1 MKKIV
6 KKLDTAIYEKEG
18 KIARIILNRPEK
30 LNALNA
36 SLRWDIVRCI
46 DMIEEDD
53 NVLVGIIKGNGR
65 AFCSG
70 GDLGGVYSRYGAG
83 EKLPDGSNR
92 RPSQRATISVDESNA
107 SFADRI
113 AHCWKPMIC
122 QAHGYCLGWGLI
134 LADSCDLTIAAEDCQ
149 FGHPEQRQAFGGQ
162 VGIRDILILGLKKA
176 REMML
181 LGSRI
186 DGKEAERI
194 GWINKAVPTAQLE
207 AEVEKIAHNITLLP
221 RDAVALGR
229 TATMMAVDTLLRGS
243 GVPMHAI
250 SQNIRFEPDEF
261 NFISSRAKMGTR
273 EAIKARDAR
282 WESSGKQRRDKSQ
295 K

>member
-1 MKKIV
+1 LKKIT

-70 GDLGGVYSRYGAG
+70 GDLGEVYSRYGAG
-83 EKLPDGSNR
+83 DKMPDGSRR
-92 RPSQRATISVDESNA
+92 RPSQRATILVDESNA
-107 SFADRI
+107 HFADRV
-113 AHCWKPMIC
+113 AHCWKPLIC
-122 QAHGYCLGWGLI
+122 QVHGYCIGWGLI
-134 LADSCDLTIAAEDCQ
+134 LADCCDLTIAAEDCL
-149 FGHPEQRQAFGGQ
+149 FGHPEQRQSFGGQ

-181 LGSRI
+181 LGHKI
-186 DGKEAERI
+186 DGKEAARI
-194 GWINKAVPTAQLE
+194 GWVNRAVPPGQLE
-207 AEVEKIAHNITLLP
+207 AEVEKIAGEIALLP

-229 TATMMAVDTLLRGS
+229 AATMMALDTLMRGS

-250 SQNIRFEPDEF
+250 SQNIRFEADEF
-261 NFISSRAKMGTR
+261 NFIASRAKVGTK
-273 EAIKARDAR
+273 EAIKTRDAR
-282 WESSGKQRRDKSQ
+282 WESSKETK

>member
-1 MKKIV
+1 MKKVV
-6 KKLDTAIYEKEG
+6 KKLDTVIYEKEG

-36 SLRWDIVRCI
+36 NMRWDIVQCV

-83 EKLPDGSNR
+83 ENNPEGGNR
-92 RPSQRATISVDESNA
+92 RPSQRATIAVDESNA
-107 SFADRI
+107 HFAERV
-113 AHCWKPMIC
+113 ARCWKPMIC

-134 LADSCDLTIAAEDCQ
+134 LSDSCDLTIAADDCM
-149 FGHPEQRQAFGGQ
+149 FGHPEQRQSFGGQ
-162 VGIRDILILGLKKA
+162 VGIRDILIIGLKKA

-181 LGSRI
+181 LGEKI
-186 DGKEAERI
+186 DGKEAARI
-194 GWINKAVPTAQLE
+194 GWVNRAVPADQLE
-207 AEVEKIAHNITLLP
+207 STVEEIANDIALLP
-221 RDAVALGR
+221 RDGIALGKV
-229 TATMMAVDTLLRGS
+229 ATIMAVDALLRGS
-243 GVPMHAI
+243 GAPMH
-250 SQNIRFEPDEF
+250 SLSTNIRFEPDER
-261 NFISSRAKMGTR
+261 NFIRDRAKMGTR

-282 WESSGKQRRDKSQ
+282 FEDKKKPAGKDSRK
-295 K
+295 

>member
-1 MKKIV
+1 MKKTI

-36 SLRWDIVRCI
+36 NLRWDIVQCI

-70 GDLGGVYSRYGAG
+70 GDLGGVYSRYGA
-83 EKLPDGSNR
+83 
-92 RPSQRATISVDESNA
+92 TISVDESNA
-107 SFADRI
+107 NFVDRI

-149 FGHPEQRQAFGGQ
+149 FGHPEQRQSFGGQ

-181 LGSRI
+181 LGYRI

-194 GWINKAVPTAQLE
+194 GWVNRAVPADQLE
-207 AEVEKIAHNITLLP
+207 AEVEKIAHDISLLP
-221 RDAVALGR
+221 RDAIAMGR

-261 NFISSRAKMGTR
+261 NFLRSRAELGTK
-273 EAIKARDAR
+273 EAIKARDSR
-282 WESSGKQRRDKSQ
+282 WEAPKNQRTK
-295 K
+295 KPKK